1 MRLSTQRAGRIFWL
15 GLKEMQS
22 LRRDWVMVALLV
34 WAFTLAPVIEAT
46 GVSTSVNNAS
56 IAFADE
62 DHSPLSRALASALFP
77 PEFQPVVQIAPG
89 TGAAQMDAGRFLFI
103 VSVPPRFERDLR
115 AGRIPEIQILIDA
128 TAMEQAGIGANY
140 ITSILSDEIRR
151 FAVDAGL
158 AAPPPVALVLRSA
171 FNPNRDPVQFASIVS
186 LIGQIMWLT
195 TILTGAAL
203 IREREHGTIEHLLA
217 MPLAPFDIAAAK
229 IWANATVVL
238 IAAAIALVFV
248 LQGFLG
254 VSIAGSRMLFLA
266 GTALFLFTA
275 TALGVFLAT
284 LARSMAQF
292 ALLVMLCVLP
302 MLMLSGGE
310 TPVESQPDW
319 LQHVTILLPSR
330 HYMAMAQSIVSKG
343 AGIETVWPEF
353 LILAVLGILLS
364 TLSIVRF
371 RRSIVLG

>member
-1 MRLSTQRAGRIFWL
+1 MRRARRIFWL
-15 GLKEMQS
+15 GLKEMIS
-22 LRRDWVMVALLV
+22 LRRDWVMMALLV
-34 WAFTLAPVIEAT
+34 WSFTLAPVMEAT

-62 DHSPLSRALASALFP
+62 DNSPLSRALAAAFFP
-77 PEFQPVVQIAPG
+77 PEFQPVVQIVPG
-89 TGAAQMDAGRFLFI
+89 TGAAQMDAGRFLF
-103 VSVPPRFERDLR
+103 VVAVPPHFERDLA
-115 AGRIPEIQILIDA
+115 AGRSPEIQVLIDA

-140 ITSILSDEIRR
+140 ITSILSSEIRR
-151 FAVDAGL
+151 FAIGAELVDE
-158 AAPPPVALVLRSA
+158 PPVELVIRSA
-171 FNPNRDPVQFASIVS
+171 FNPNRDTVQFASIVS

-195 TILTGAAL
+195 TILTGAAM

-229 IWANATVVL
+229 IWSNAFVVL
-238 IAAAIALVFV
+238 LAAALSLTFV
-248 LQGFLG
+248 MQGFLG
-254 VSIAGSRMLFLA
+254 VSIAGSKLLFLA

-284 LARSMAQF
+284 IARSMAQF

-310 TPVESQPDW
+310 TPIEGQPDW
-319 LQHVTILLPSR
+319 LQVATLVLPSR
-330 HYMAMAQSIVSKG
+330 HYMSLAQSIIYKG

-353 LILAVLGILLS
+353 LAIALLGTGLLALS
-364 TLSIVRF
+364 LALF
-371 RRSIVLG
+371 RRSVALDR